1 MAIKTKTVITIPK
14 VESLENQTLVLAC
27 SEQHVQLAQQIAIN
41 AIVEK
46 PKRYT
51 MRPVFGAVNCLAF
64 NDRKNFVPT
73 LDVIKK
79 YIQHEGVNHIVIICH
94 SCCAADKRAN
104 RSATVTESVQFQFK
118 KANKAKQII
127 LTALAGHCKELK
139 VDVYVLVE
147 RKQFHL
153 QKEVVPR
160 AKKVAAAA

>member
-14 VESLENQTLVLAC
+14 VEILQNQTLVLAC
-27 SEQHVQLAQQIAIN
+27 NEQAVQFAQQIALGV
-41 AIVEK
+41 IVQK

-64 NDRKNFVPT
+64 NDKKNLVPT
-73 LDVIKK
+73 LDAIKR
-79 YIQHEGVNHIVIICH
+79 YIQYEGVDHIVIICH
-94 SCCAADKRAN
+94 SCCAADKRVN
-104 RSATVTESVQFQFK
+104 RSATVTESVQFQFE

-127 LTALAGHCKELK
+127 LTALNGYCKELE

-153 QKEVVPR
+153 LKEVVPR
-160 AKKVAAAA
+160 VKKASASA